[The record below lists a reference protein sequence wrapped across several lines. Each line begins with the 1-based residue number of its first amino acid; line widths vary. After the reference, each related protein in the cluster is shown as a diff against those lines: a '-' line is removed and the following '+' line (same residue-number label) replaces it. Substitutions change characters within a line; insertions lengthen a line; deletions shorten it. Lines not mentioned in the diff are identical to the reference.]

1 MNRGVGQQIIIGV
14 VVLLV
19 VVATLVIGFLLAQS
33 DSTVRLSEQT
43 GDVNFPTPTLLPTPT
58 YTPDAGATLTP
69 TSAILEPGSPTATS
83 QLVTDT
89 PEGPTATTPPTN
101 TPVASCG
108 PPANWVTYTVQSGE
122 NLFRIGLRYGQSVA
136 QMMQANCLESDRVQ
150 AGQVLHVP
158 PGVVNTPA
166 PTSAP
171 PDSAPPPDN
180 NGPVAGCPD
189 LDAQITSPASGSTVY
204 DDIFFFGLAYA
215 GEFQFYKL
223 EIRSASGTDDDF
235 ITFDGAE
242 NPIETNDF
250 LGQVGAYAFP
260 PGQYII
266 RLAVVDI
273 HATIVGECRINL
285 TLQGGTT
292 Q

>member
-1 MNRGVGQQIIIGV
+1 MNRGVGQQIVVGI

-19 VVATLVIGFLLAQS
+19 VVGTLAIGFLLAQS
-33 DSTVRLSEQT
+33 DSAVRLGEQT
-43 GDVNFPTPTLLPTPT
+43 GDVNFSTPTVLPTST
-58 YTPDAGATLTP
+58 YTPDANATLTP
-69 TSAILEPGSPTATS
+69 TSAILDASSPTATFE
-83 QLVTDT
+83 LVTDT
-89 PEGPTATTPPTN
+89 PEDPTATTPPT
-101 TPVASCG
+101 TVPAPACG
-108 PPANWVTYTVQSGE
+108 APADWVTHTVQSGE

-136 QMMQANCLESDRVQ
+136 EMMEANCLESDRIQ
-150 AGQVLHVP
+150 AGQVLRVP
-158 PGVVNTPA
+158 PVVVNTPA

-171 PDSAPPPDN
+171 PDTAPSPEN
-180 NGPVAGCPD
+180 TGPVAGCPD
-189 LDAQITSPASGSTVY
+189 PGAQITSPASGSTVQN
-204 DDIFFFGLAYA
+204 DIFFYGLAYA

-223 EIRSASGTDDDF
+223 EIRPSVGTDDDF

-242 NPIETNDF
+242 NPVEANDF

-273 HATIVGECRINL
+273 HATIVGECRITL
-285 TLQGGTT
+285 TLQGGTA